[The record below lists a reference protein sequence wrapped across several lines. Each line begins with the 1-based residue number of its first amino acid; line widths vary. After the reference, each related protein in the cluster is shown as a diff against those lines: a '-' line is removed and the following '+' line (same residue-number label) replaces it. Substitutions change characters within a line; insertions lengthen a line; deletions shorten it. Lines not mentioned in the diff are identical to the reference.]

1 MPKDAYLTSSH
12 FDLEGGAGDILAAA
26 DLKTELSLAYQ
37 PIIDIRD
44 NRVVSAEALARW
56 NSKTLGTVSPA
67 TFIPLAERLGRMQEL
82 THVLF
87 EKALEDMQKGT
98 GRLRLSFN
106 LSAHDLSSRENVAR
120 ILTLLETSGL
130 SGCDID
136 FEVTETAML
145 FGTRQAREAVA
156 LLRARGAGI
165 VMDDFGAGHS
175 SLSRL
180 QELPFDKVK
189 LDRHF
194 MRMCNEQRGR
204 EVLKA
209 MIGMFRALEIPLVVE
224 GIETA
229 QDLCLLNDL
238 GARLVQGFY
247 IARPMQQEQLFAWL
261 NARSDAKQA
270 FMRATA

>member
-1 MPKDAYLTSSH
+1 MPKDAYQTSSH
-12 FDLEGGAGDILAAA
+12 LDLEGGTGDILAAA

-37 PIIDIRD
+37 PILDIRD
-44 NRVVSAEALARW
+44 NRVVSVEALARW
-56 NSKTLGTVSPA
+56 NSKTLGTVSPGV
-67 TFIPLAERLGRMQEL
+67 FIPLAERLGRMQEL
-82 THVLF
+82 THALF
-87 EKALEDMQKGT
+87 EKALEGMQKRT
-98 GRLRLSFN
+98 SRMRLSFN
-106 LSAHDLSSRENVAR
+106 LSAHDLSSRENVAG

-194 MRMCNEQRGR
+194 MRMCNERHGR

-209 MIGMFRALEIPLVVE
+209 MIGMFRALETPLVVE

-238 GARLVQGFY
+238 GATLVQGFY

-261 NARSDAKQA
+261 HARSASERA